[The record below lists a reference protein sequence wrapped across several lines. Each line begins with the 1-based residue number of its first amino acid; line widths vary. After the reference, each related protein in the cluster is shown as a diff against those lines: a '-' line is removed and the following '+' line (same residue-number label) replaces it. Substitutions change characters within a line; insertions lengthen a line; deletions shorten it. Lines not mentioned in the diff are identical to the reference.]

1 MFGRRRR
8 VQEFASEIQSHLA
21 NEADRLESEGLSH
34 QEALAAAR
42 RAFGNIT
49 KAEERFYEAGRWLW
63 MDHLALDL
71 RYALRM
77 LGRSPGFTFIAVL
90 TLALGIG
97 VNSAVFSLVNAVLL
111 RPLPFADPDRLVMVW
126 EETSI
131 LNLHDSWAAL
141 GNAMDWKARNH
152 VFSDA
157 GIIDHW
163 PRYKLSVDDRPE
175 LVQGAIITS
184 GLMPALGVQ
193 PILGRSFS
201 EEDDHPGAAKSL
213 LLGHGLWQQR
223 FAGDPGIVGQK
234 VSLNGEP
241 YAVLGV
247 MPAGFRFPDPDT
259 AIWTPA
265 GAAYTPAQMAS
276 RGRHDFMFVARLKPG
291 VTLAQADQD
300 LKRIA
305 AQLAREY
312 PVPNAK
318 IGAFVAPLREHFVG
332 EDAPKLFV
340 VLLGMAAFILLI
352 ACANIANLLLSR
364 AANRRRE
371 FAVRAALGAG
381 RRNIVHQLLAE
392 NLLLAAGGGALG
404 LVFAYASF
412 DWLAKFIP
420 ASISN
425 MTVMSIDRRVLTFT
439 LLLATLTS
447 LLFGF
452 APALETLRLDLT
464 KSLKQAAGRG
474 VGGQRSRLRAVL
486 ATTGVALAIV
496 LVIGAGL
503 MIRTFLAVRGVDPGF
518 RTQNLLTLSSLGTKR
533 PGFHEQVIDRVRAL
547 PGVVSAGFTTGAPLV
562 FKGWIAGALPEGSEQ
577 WVQMRYRS
585 VTPGYLQTLGVPL
598 RAGRYLDERDDAN
611 APQVVVINEAMARK
625 CWPNSDALGKRFRMD
640 PNAPPIRVVGIVGN
654 IHQSGL
660 DVAPNPEIYRPYK
673 QERTG
678 ISALV
683 IRTARD
689 PLALAPAVRRII
701 RDLDKDQII
710 SDVQSMD
717 QVLDRE
723 VFQRR
728 LHMLLLGAFASLA
741 LGLAALGIYGLL
753 SYVVVYRT
761 QEIGVRMALGA
772 HPRDILRSVVRHG
785 VLMAAAG
792 IAAGLAGALV
802 LARVMSHMLFG
813 ISPSDPQTYAGVAVG
828 GLAVA
833 VLASYIPARR
843 AMRVDPVVALRDE

>member
-1 MFGRRRR
+1 MFRRRR
-8 VQEFASEIQSHLA
+8 NVEEFVSEIESHLV
-21 NEADRLESEGLSH
+21 NEADRLESEGLSR
-34 QEALAAAR
+34 EAAIAAAR
-42 RAFGNIT
+42 RAFGNVT
-49 KAEERFYEAGRWLW
+49 AAQERFYETGRWIW
-63 MDHLALDL
+63 VDHLLRDL

-77 LGRSPGFTFIAVL
+77 LGRSPGFTVIAVL
-90 TLALGIG
+90 TLAFGIG
-97 VNSAVFSLVNAVLL
+97 ANSAIFSLVNAVLL

-152 VFSDA
+152 VFQDA

-184 GLMPALGVQ
+184 GLTRTLGVQ
-193 PILGRSFS
+193 PILGRAFAD
-201 EEDDHPGAAKSL
+201 EDDRPGAAKSL
-213 LLGHGLWQQR
+213 LLGHALWQQR
-223 FAGDPGIVGQK
+223 FAGDPDIAGRKVMVDGQ
-234 VSLNGEP
+234 P
-241 YAVLGV
+241 YTVRGV
-247 MPAGFRFPDPDT
+247 MPAGFRFPDRDT

-265 GAAYTPAQMAS
+265 GAAYTPAQMTS

-291 VTLAQADQD
+291 VTLAQANQD
-300 LKRIA
+300 LKAIA
-305 AQLAREY
+305 EQLKREY
-312 PVPNAK
+312 PESNSR

-332 EDAPKLFV
+332 TDAPKLFV
-340 VLLGMAAFILLI
+340 VLLGMSAFILLI

-381 RRNIVHQLLAE
+381 RGNIVHQLLAE
-392 NLLLAAGGGALG
+392 NLLLAAAGGALG
-404 LVFAYASF
+404 LVIALACF

-420 ASISN
+420 GSISG
-425 MTVMSIDRRVLTFT
+425 MTAMTLDGRVLGFT
-439 LLLATLTS
+439 LLLATITS

-452 APALETLRLDLT
+452 APALETVRLDLSR
-464 KSLKQAAGRG
+464 SLKQAAGRG
-474 VGGQRSRLRAVL
+474 AGGQRSGLRAVL

-496 LVIGAGL
+496 LLIGAGL

-518 RTQNLLTLSSLGTKR
+518 RTEKLLTLSSLGAKR
-533 PGFHEQVIDRVRAL
+533 EGFHEQALERIRAL

-562 FKGWIAGALPEGSEQ
+562 FKGWIAGALPEGAQ
-577 WVQMRYRS
+577 DPVQMRYRS

-598 RAGRYLDERDDAN
+598 RAGRFLEDRDDAN
-611 APQVVVINEAMARK
+611 APQVVVINEAMARR
-625 CWPNSDALGKRFRMD
+625 CWPNADALGKRLSLD
-640 PNAPPIRVVGIVGN
+640 PRAPWIQVVGIVGN
-654 IHQSGL
+654 MHQSGL

-673 QERTG
+673 QEKTPV
-678 ISALV
+678 SALAV
-683 IRTARD
+683 RSTLD
-689 PLALAPAVRRII
+689 PLSLVPAIRQII
-701 RDLDKDQII
+701 RNIDKEQIVQ
-710 SDVQSMD
+710 DVQTMD

-723 VFQRR
+723 VIERR
-728 LHMLLLGAFASLA
+728 LHMLLLGAFAALA
-741 LGLAALGIYGLL
+741 LGLASLGIYGLL
-753 SYVVVYRT
+753 SYLVAYRT

-772 HPRDILRSVVRHG
+772 SPKDILGTVVVRG
-785 VLMAAAG
+785 MAMAAAG
-792 IAAGLAGALV
+792 IAAGLLGALA

-813 ISPSDPQTYAGVAVG
+813 ISPSDAPTYAAVAAG

-833 VLASYIPARR
+833 AFASYIPARR